1 MDFGG
6 RGLDDSFSTHG
17 RLNITHYSSPGHVCM
32 GHLDIIYNALILFV
46 VAEEIAEVPFTP
58 GHEMV
63 GKVSQ
68 HFVLNVPGL
77 YPTALPA

>member
-1 MDFGG
+1 
-6 RGLDDSFSTHG
+6 
-17 RLNITHYSSPGHVCM
+17 M